1 MSEFFAMNGYGL
13 FIWPCYGLTAFLVV
27 GLYIH
32 ASRKLKSN
40 S

>member
-13 FIWPCYGLTAFLVV
+13 FIWPCYGLTALLVV

-32 ASRKLKSN
+32 TSRKLKSN